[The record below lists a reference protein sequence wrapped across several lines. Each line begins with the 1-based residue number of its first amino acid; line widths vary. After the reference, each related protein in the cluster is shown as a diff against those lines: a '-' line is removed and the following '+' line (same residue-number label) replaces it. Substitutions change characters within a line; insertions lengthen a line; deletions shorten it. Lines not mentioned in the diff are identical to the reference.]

1 MRCGERASSGRFEE
15 EAKRQYPGESRP
27 WVAER
32 RTRMRRARRRTREA
46 REGGGGAEQPEAPE
60 RALDRQ
66 GSTHPPNERE
76 RAAERGI
83 GEPRDAA
90 FGADEPR
97 RARGRV
103 PRTLALPSSPRW
115 GRAFESI
122 LPQAASFFE
131 KASAGS
137 RKPSLAS
144 RVVFLISS
152 SADQTIKCRRGS
164 AGSREREGGRGG
176 ANALQRRGGGRA
188 IRETELIRWRAVTR
202 ELRRTGGRINQ

>member
-1 MRCGERASSGRFEE
+1 MGRRATHADAPRSKAHKRGERGGEGEQSNPKHRSGPWI
-15 EAKRQYPGESRP
+15 AK
-27 WVAER
+27 
-32 RTRMRRARRRTREA
+32 
-46 REGGGGAEQPEAPE
+46 AP
-60 RALDRQ
+60 
-66 GSTHPPNERE
+66 HIPPNERE

-137 RKPSLAS
+137 RKPRLAS
-144 RVVFLISS
+144 KVVFLISS

>member
-1 MRCGERASSGRFEE
+1 MGRRATHADAPRSKAHKRGERGGRGSRATRSTGAGLGSPRLHTSPQRKRASG
-15 EAKRQYPGESRP
+15 GEGD
-27 WVAER
+27 
-32 RTRMRRARRRTREA
+32 RRAA
-46 REGGGGAEQPEAPE
+46 R
-60 RALDRQ
+60 
-66 GSTHPPNERE
+66 
-76 RAAERGI
+76 RGI
-83 GEPRDAA
+83 R
-90 FGADEPR
+90 ADEPR

-137 RKPSLAS
+137 RKPRLAS
-144 RVVFLISS
+144 KVVFLISS